1 MTANI
6 TGGTHVPV
14 MLTEVLDALSPTA
27 GGVYMDGTFGAGGY
41 SAGILDAAGCTVW
54 AIDRDPQAIARGR
67 ALESKYEDRLHLV
80 EGAFGDM
87 ADLIQDHAHKTDS
100 IGIDGVVLDLGVSS
114 PQLDEADRGFSFSVD
129 GPLDMRMSRF
139 GMTAADVVRD
149 QSEAALAKIIF
160 ELGEERYARRI
171 AKAVCRARAQSPIE
185 RTRQLAAIVT
195 GVMPT
200 KVPGSGAKQIH
211 PATRTFQ
218 ALRIFVNDELGELR
232 RGLAGA
238 EKILAEAGR
247 LCVVSFH
254 SLEDR
259 VVKRF
264 FSARTGRDA
273 NPSRHLPPASDGPAP
288 SFRDASRV
296 VRPSATEVA
305 NNPRSRSARM
315 RFAIRTGAP
324 AWDLEEAA

>member
-1 MTANI
+1 MTAKV
-6 TGGTHVPV
+6 TGGTHLPV
-14 MLTEVLDALSPTA
+14 MLTEVLGALTPTD
-27 GGVYMDGTFGAGGY
+27 GEVYVDGTFGAGGY
-41 SAGILDAAGCTVW
+41 SAGILDAADCVVW
-54 AIDRDPQAIARGR
+54 AIDRDPDAITRGEAMAARHGGR
-67 ALESKYEDRLHLV
+67 LGLIK
-80 EGAFGDM
+80 GAFGDM
-87 ADLIQDHAHKTDS
+87 ADLIQTPAPD
-100 IGIDGVVLDLGVSS
+100 GVDGVVLDLGVSS
-114 PQLDEADRGFSFSVD
+114 PQLDEAGRGFSFSVD
-129 GPLDMRMSRF
+129 GPLDMRMSRS

-149 QSEAALAKIIF
+149 QPEAALAKILF

-171 AKAVCRARAQSPIE
+171 AKAVCKARAETPIE
-185 RTRQLAAIVT
+185 RTRQLTDIVT
-195 GVMPT
+195 AVMPA
-200 KVPGSGAKQIH
+200 KVPGSGAKHIH

-218 ALRIFVNDELGELR
+218 ALRIFVNDEIGELR
-232 RGLAGA
+232 RGLAAA

-264 FSARTGRDA
+264 FSSRTGRAA

-288 SFRDASRV
+288 SFRDASRL

-324 AWDLEEAA
+324 AWKLEEAA

>member
-1 MTANI
+1 MTAKV

-14 MLTEVLDALSPTA
+14 MLTEVLAALTPTD
-27 GGVYMDGTFGAGGY
+27 GEVYVDGTFGGGGY
-41 SAGILDAAGCTVW
+41 SAGILDAADCSVW
-54 AIDRDPQAIARGR
+54 AIDRDPGAITRGQ
-67 ALESKYEDRLHLV
+67 ALESKYKGRLRLV
-80 EGAFGDM
+80 EGAFGDV
-87 ADLIQDHAHKTDS
+87 ADLIQTQAPD
-100 IGIDGVVLDLGVSS
+100 GVDGVVLDLGVSS
-114 PQLDEADRGFSFSVD
+114 PQLDEAERGFSFSVD
-129 GPLDMRMSRF
+129 GPLDMRMSRS

-149 QSEAALAKIIF
+149 QSEAALAKILF
-160 ELGEERYARRI
+160 ELGDERYARRI
-171 AKAVCRARAQSPIE
+171 AKAVVKARAQTPIE
-185 RTRQLAAIVT
+185 RTRQLAEIVT
-195 GVMPT
+195 AVMPT
-200 KVPGSGAKQIH
+200 KVPGSGPKQIH
-211 PATRTFQ
+211 PTTRTFQ

-264 FSARTGRDA
+264 FSARTSHDA
-273 NPSRHLPPASDGPAP
+273 NPSRHLPPASDGPPP
-288 SFRDASRV
+288 SFRDASRLA
-296 VRPSATEVA
+296 RPSTTEVA

-324 AWDLEEAA
+324 AWELEEAA